1 MAGPV
6 GDKGDEIGISARF
19 TRPQPVENSAE
30 GLHQLQV
37 GALVFA
43 ADIIAASKRAPGGD
57 K

>member
-6 GDKGDEIGISARF
+6 GDKGDEIGIIARF
-19 TRPQPVENSAE
+19 TWLQPVENSAE
-30 GLHQLQV
+30 VLHQLQV

-43 ADIIAASKRAPGGD
+43 ADIIAASQRAPGGD